1 MIKYIGEKKIKE
13 IKDIDEKVYEVEYED
28 GLKEVLSKLMY
39 NSIVSEEVCD
49 ATKLREKR
57 IFPVVQA
64 ILGVLRD
71 WGIKLSELQYMSA
84 VLNQSLQVNEKE
96 ALKELWLNWIPS
108 LNTVDDVDLIAIDR
122 VLKSIKIKLE
132 DNTKK

>member
-1 MIKYIGEKKIKE
+1 MIKYIGEKKIKK